1 MIDEE
6 DDEEI
11 LEKGI
16 SLKSVLK
23 NLLVIAL
30 ILIGAFIVYFGGEEN
45 MMTNWIIG
53 FTFICMG
60 STLMQVQ
67 KQPDKP
73 LRQTLTIL
81 VCQLCGLT
89 KVRNYKQGDYV
100 FQEASDTCDK
110 CNEPMK
116 VKQVYSVKLKK
127 PTESNKPEEQE
138 EKEITVEQ

>member
-6 DDEEI
+6 DDEEV

-16 SLKSVLK
+16 SWKSVLK

-30 ILIGAFIVYFGGEEN
+30 IMIGAFIIYFGGEEN
-45 MMTNWIIG
+45 SMTNWIIG

-81 VCQLCGLT
+81 VCNLCGLT
-89 KVRNYKQGDYV
+89 KVRNYQQGDYV
-100 FQEASDTCDK
+100 FQEADESCEKCD
-110 CNEPMK
+110 EPMK

-127 PTESNKPEEQE
+127 PTEKSDKLKKE
-138 EKEITVEQ
+138 EKLLKH